1 MLTRLGKIL
10 LKEGAKPGSTAQK
23 IAEETGMSYRWV
35 MKHLPNNFK
44 DSAQSE
50 KTHST
55 VRHAAG
61 RNCKCGI
68 ISIELEDPP
77 SDAVAIKAYG
87 NTNFVNIMAKKP
99 LYEQLEKKAK
109 NRGQQRTSSYITQY
123 SYF

>member
-1 MLTRLGKIL
+1 MGD
-10 LKEGAKPGSTAQK
+10 EAF
-23 IAEETGMSYRWV
+23 AEQFQRQRTVGE
-35 MKHLPNNFK
+35 
-44 DSAQSE
+44 DSFDCTPCNR
-50 KTHST
+50 K
-55 VRHAAG
+55 
-61 RNCKCGI
+61 NCKCGI